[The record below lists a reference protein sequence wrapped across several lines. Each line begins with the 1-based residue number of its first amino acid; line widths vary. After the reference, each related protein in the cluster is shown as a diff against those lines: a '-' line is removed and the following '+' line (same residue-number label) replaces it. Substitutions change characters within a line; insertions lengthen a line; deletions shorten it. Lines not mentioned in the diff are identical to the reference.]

1 MFSFDITGPTHP
13 DTTYYIRYRGAV
25 YADCGNFRKCILL
38 WLYALDTQQQCL
50 EPLHPMIQS
59 SFLSFTELFQ
69 YMQKQLSPLATTATT
84 SGSGGSGLGQRDAGQ
99 REPLSLGELSKFSAA
114 ERNSMCSVQSMY
126 TATVLKIL
134 QQAVEEIKR
143 GLMLLQQIQEKLPSL
158 TSHSPSSSSSSSSSP
173 SSPSSSKS
181 PASQADE
188 LIAGMCFFFI

>member
-69 YMQKQLSPLATTATT
+69 YMQKQLATTTT
-84 SGSGGSGLGQRDAGQ
+84 SGGGLGQRDAGQ
-99 REPLSLGELSKFSAA
+99 REPLSLSELSKFSAA

-158 TSHSPSSSSSSSSSP
+158 TSHSPSSSSSSSSSSP